1 MNSCKRS
8 TRLSFVD
15 NYKMKKGVIETVQEE
30 KWKLK
35 LFKCIRDLYR
45 KIKSKLKLWKSLK
58 I

>member
-15 NYKMKKGVIETVQEE
+15 NYKMKKGVIETVETEE
-30 KWKLK
+30 LK

>member
-30 KWKLK
+30 KWKL
-35 LFKCIRDLYR
+35 FKCIRDLYR
-45 KIKSKLKLWKSLK
+45 KILKK
-58 I
+58 IKA